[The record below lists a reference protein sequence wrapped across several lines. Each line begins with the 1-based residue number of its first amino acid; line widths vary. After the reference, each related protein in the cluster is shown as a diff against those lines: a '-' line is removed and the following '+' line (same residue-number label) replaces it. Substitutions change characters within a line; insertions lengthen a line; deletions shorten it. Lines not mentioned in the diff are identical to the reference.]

1 MRGGRHTESEMRV
14 LTTVAAITLALIGPT
29 LAAEPWQQEIASG
42 LGKPGME
49 MPGGVY
55 RVPLPRTDLKV
66 TLDGVEIKPALALGS
81 WLAFRQMGQEVMVMG
96 DLVVTDQEA
105 NPVMERLGEGGIDIT
120 ALHNHL
126 LRGTPNTMY
135 MHVHGHGDPTKLATT
150 LREALGKSK
159 TPFGGETAGISPEA
173 ATQAATTASTSGKG
187 PDIDTAAIDQ
197 ALGRKG
203 KANGA
208 IYQVSVPRAETPKD
222 NGMEVPEAMGSAI
235 AINFQATG
243 AGKVATTGD
252 FVLTADEVNPVVRAL
267 RANGIEVTAI
277 HNHMLGDEPRL
288 FFMHFWANDDTQKV
302 AKGLRA
308 ALDQVKTAKSGG

>member
-1 MRGGRHTESEMRV
+1 MARLPRRTMPVGARGRGALLRRVDVRAKDRAPPGRARHHRGGHPAEAAMAAVTASEHKIERGGQHMESEMRI
-14 LTTVAAITLALIGPT
+14 LTVAALTLALGSQV

-42 LGKPGME
+42 LGKPGTE
-49 MPGGVY
+49 MPGGIY
-55 RVPLPRTDLKV
+55 RVSLPRTDLKV

-81 WLAFRQMGQEVMVMG
+81 WLAFKPMGQDVMVMG
-96 DLVVTDQEA
+96 DLVLTDSEV

-150 LREALGKSK
+150 LREALGQSK

-203 KANGA
+203 KANGPV
-208 IYQVSVPRAETPKD
+208 YQVSVPRAETPKD
-222 NGMEVPEAMGSAI
+222 NGMEVPEAMGLAI
-235 AINFQATG
+235 AINFQATA
-243 AGKVATTGD
+243 AGK
-252 FVLTADEVNPVVRAL
+252 
-267 RANGIEVTAI
+267 
-277 HNHMLGDEPRL
+277 
-288 FFMHFWANDDTQKV
+288 
-302 AKGLRA
+302 
-308 ALDQVKTAKSGG
+308 